1 MTQRQRVA
9 EGIGNQTSMSRA
21 VLAPVLKITEP
32 DASTYR
38 LIRASNIPAW
48 RTAMK
53 TAAYALLLLV
63 SLPLR
68 SGTKT

>member
-1 MTQRQRVA
+1 
-9 EGIGNQTSMSRA
+9 MSRA